1 MTRIRY
7 KNVNGELVS
16 NEILCGNELNI
27 IGLNTNELSYKI
39 WNNSGIVKTGTANSL
54 QMLKRTAKLVL
65 KELGANF
72 NDEIRSRD
80 KKLELN
86 ENQG

>member
-39 WNNSGIVKTGTANSL
+39 WNNRGVVKTGTANSL